1 MKPFLRRARNVFLAA
16 ALLTGAGAPAWAA
29 ELTFGRA
36 APSSGAAALS
46 PAEQADIARI
56 EQYLNSVKTL
66 HAKFIQTAPDGR
78 QAGGQFYLSR
88 PGRMRLV
95 YDPPVADFVVAD
107 GTFIFYW
114 DAEMRQQSSAPIGS
128 SLADV
133 ILRKDVKLSGDVT
146 VKALARLPG
155 ALEAT
160 LVETADAG
168 KGEITLIFQDKPLT
182 LIRWRVRDAQ
192 GLTTEVGLLDAK
204 FGTKLNPDLFIFRE
218 PADTRPGAGN
228 NWR

>member
-1 MKPFLRRARNVFLAA
+1 MKPFLRRARNAFLAV
-16 ALLTGAGAPAWAA
+16 ALLTGAGAPAGAA
-29 ELTFGRA
+29 DLNFGGA
-36 APSSGAAALS
+36 APSGAVALS

-66 HAKFIQTAPDGR
+66 HAKFIQTAHDGR
-78 QAGGQFYLSR
+78 QTGGQFYLSR
-88 PGRMRLV
+88 PGKMRLV
-95 YDPPVADFVVAD
+95 YDLPIADFVVAD